1 MTIPESARGSTRKC
15 PSCDR
20 AVTAPV
26 IEGSRPAIAFNS
38 ELSFWAVGGLA
49 SVAVIAAVVFVCV
62 GMSRTAPRE
71 ARSAVVKQ
79 DAPVATVKKSVD
91 VAEKSVAARI
101 ERQKTVNVENVKPPV
116 RVAVA
121 QKTKA
126 AVRKPAKPVV
136 TRVSESKATIDWRA
150 LKPFNANA
158 RWSVPKLSDA
168 NYRKWINH
176 VQPTKDDLKW
186 RKIRWHKSLSVAA
199 AEAKK
204 LNRPILLWTMNGH
217 PCGET

>member
-26 IEGSRPAIAFNS
+26 FEGSRPAVAANS

-79 DAPVATVKKSVD
+79 DAPVAAVKKSVD
-91 VAEKSVAARI
+91 VAEKPAAARV
-101 ERQKTVNVENVKPPV
+101 ERQKTVIVEKTRPPV
-116 RVAVA
+116 RKAVA
-121 QKTKA
+121 AKA
-126 AVRKPAKPVV
+126 KAPVRKPAKTVV
-136 TRVSESKATIDWRA
+136 TRVSESTLTIDWPA

-168 NYRKWINH
+168 NYQKWIKH
-176 VQPTKDDLKW
+176 VQPTKEDLKW
-186 RKIRWHKSLSVAA
+186 RNIRWHKSLSVAA